1 MILFS
6 WRKKMAVEYEKWLE
20 QNPGVKDCPENVIAF
35 LVMHN
40 LLDEMAVKQYLIK
53 NELYDELYTV
63 VGYDKDNDVFVEYD
77 STIYKDKAITMAKEY
92 ADMIKND
99 ELRWPGTD
107 EGEPI
112 DWISVYKGWATE
124 DEEKIWTSCEESED

>member
-1 MILFS
+1 MILFGR
-6 WRKKMAVEYEKWLE
+6 RKQLAREYEKWLE
-20 QNPGVKDCPENVIAF
+20 KNPMVKDCPENVIAF

-40 LLDEMAVKQYLIK
+40 LLDADATAQYLKEI
-53 NELYDELYTV
+53 ERVELYTV
-63 VGYDKDNDVFVEYD
+63 VGYDKDNDVFVTYD
-77 STIYKDKAITMAKEY
+77 STIYKDKAIAMAKEY
-92 ADMIKND
+92 ADMVENG

-124 DEEKIWTSCEESED
+124 DEEKIWTSYEESED